1 MYKLNGHSL
10 SRGEKIIPETQPMT
24 LQERDSSS
32 TITLDPETAP
42 EIGFNDWILDD
53 DWPEGNYIWR
63 VKSIG
68 DTPLEENITVELE
81 HVIKTLDDL
90 QIVGEITTEMISGG
104 STCTARQA
112 VNYLLGLQ
120 SDWALGDFDYNVSNP
135 YEFTGGSIL
144 DGIETVT
151 GTLEDS
157 QWEYDLSVYPF
168 RLHIRR
174 RSTDAACEMRGGRNL
189 STLRK
194 SISRSGMFTRI
205 YPIGKNNLH
214 IDGDYLSKNENLYGR
229 VDRVETDQNK
239 TTKENLRAWAQGLLN
254 RHCEPELNISISG
267 LEMSAET
274 GESLDRLKLN
284 RVCRVPLPKRNAIIL
299 ERIVRLQWRDRRKE
313 PENVSVSLANN
324 SADIATIVKNSRK
337 ASGRAAQGQAKQN
350 YLFQANGENLLYEV
364 FNDCGHVHGILR
376 MTSESLRIA
385 FDNTIEST
393 RSEFR
398 MTSESL
404 RIQFENDIAS
414 TRSEF
419 QMTSES
425 LRIQFEND
433 ISSTRSEFQMTAE
446 SMRIAF
452 ANDLSSTRS
461 EFRMTAESMRIAFA
475 NDLSS
480 VRSEFSATAESMR
493 IAFSNDVSSVR
504 AEVQVQAGRI
514 GLVVEGTGANA
525 KIRPAQIVAAVNGS
539 GSTVLIDASKIKI
552 GGSGSTVTL
561 GSKMTVNGDGD
572 ILIANNAITSTGFH
586 GDTTGNH
593 YYAEQQ
599 QGHEVKIGILKKAAV
614 EGNTLKIW
622 KFGDAESSPS
632 VTFSKATSLSGA
644 WSGNTYTVT
653 ASPQGN
659 TQSDTVYQQIEGA
672 VNPNAT
678 IYAKMYH
685 SNPSVPA
692 NQIGNALEMTLGENV
707 SGKYVEIY
715 TGSGNSKI
723 QKGKIGTTGTY
734 NAGWTYGQTRI
745 VRTTRAATDQEL
757 TIKTLDYSERF
768 TIIDTYTKPD
778 GSTSEIKYIV
788 AAKADRWQTGFDA
801 GVPTGATL
809 GSRVTGTTYNVS
821 IARGNYAA
829 VGKTIDVS
837 SAYADAREG
846 YYTQAQYNANYNAG
860 WTYGQTRIVRTT
872 RAATDQELTI
882 KTLDYSERFTII
894 DTYTKPDGSTSEI
907 KYIVAAKAD
916 RWQTGFDAGVPTGAT
931 LGSRVTGTTYNV
943 SIARG
948 NYTAV
953 GKTIDV
959 SGAYADARDG
969 YTANSLIE
977 NTKDYGTVTSNGS
990 IEITPSSG
998 KEAMKKATITV
1009 NCSHP
1014 HSITLN
1020 NATQRTTKASLASA
1034 LGCSESDLTQCFSS
1048 YTLKVS
1054 GYYGFRINCNS
1065 EKNKYY
1071 YFYIGS

>member
-42 EIGFNDWILDD
+42 GIGFNDWILDD

-120 SDWALGDFDYNVSNP
+120 SDWVLGDFDYNVSNP

-144 DGIETVT
+144 DGIETVA

-229 VDRVETDQNK
+229 VDKVETDQNK
-239 TTKENLRAWAQGLLN
+239 TTKENLQAWAQGLLN

-350 YLFQANGENLLYEV
+350 YLFQANGDNLLYEV

-398 MTSESL
+398 MT
-404 RIQFENDIAS
+404 
-414 TRSEF
+414 
-419 QMTSES
+419 
-425 LRIQFEND
+425 
-433 ISSTRSEFQMTAE
+433 AE

-452 ANDLSSTRS
+452 DND
-461 EFRMTAESMRIAFA
+461 I
-475 NDLSS
+475 SS
-480 VRSEFSATAESMR
+480 VRSEFTATAESMR

-525 KIRPAQIVAAVNGS
+525 KIRPAQIVAAVNSS
-539 GSTVLIDASKIKI
+539 GSTVLIDANKIKI

-599 QGHEVKIGILKKAAV
+599 QGHEVKIGILKKATV

-659 TQSDTVYQQIEGA
+659 TQSDTVHQQIEGA
-672 VNPNAT
+672 ANPNAT

-715 TGSGNSKI
+715 TGSGNSKV
-723 QKGKIGTTGTY
+723 QKGKISTTGTY

-778 GSTSEIKYIV
+778 GSTSEVKYIV

-821 IARGNYAA
+821 IARGSYA
-829 VGKTIDVS
+829 
-837 SAYADAREG
+837 
-846 YYTQAQYNANYNAG
+846 
-860 WTYGQTRIVRTT
+860 
-872 RAATDQELTI
+872 
-882 KTLDYSERFTII
+882 
-894 DTYTKPDGSTSEI
+894 
-907 KYIVAAKAD
+907 
-916 RWQTGFDAGVPTGAT
+916 
-931 LGSRVTGTTYNV
+931 
-943 SIARG
+943 
-948 NYTAV
+948 AV

-1009 NCSHP
+1009 NCPHP

-1034 LGCSESDLTQCFSS
+1034 LGCNESDLTQCFSS

>member
-480 VRSEFSATAESMR
+480 VRSEFSATAES
-493 IAFSNDVSSVR
+493 I
-504 AEVQVQAGRI
+504 
-514 GLVVEGTGANA
+514 
-525 KIRPAQIVAAVNGS
+525 P
-539 GSTVLIDASKIKI
+539 
-552 GGSGSTVTL
+552 
-561 GSKMTVNGDGD
+561 
-572 ILIANNAITSTGFH
+572 
-586 GDTTGNH
+586 
-593 YYAEQQ
+593 
-599 QGHEVKIGILKKAAV
+599 
-614 EGNTLKIW
+614 
-622 KFGDAESSPS
+622 
-632 VTFSKATSLSGA
+632 
-644 WSGNTYTVT
+644 
-653 ASPQGN
+653 
-659 TQSDTVYQQIEGA
+659 
-672 VNPNAT
+672 
-678 IYAKMYH
+678 
-685 SNPSVPA
+685 
-692 NQIGNALEMTLGENV
+692 
-707 SGKYVEIY
+707 
-715 TGSGNSKI
+715 
-723 QKGKIGTTGTY
+723 
-734 NAGWTYGQTRI
+734 
-745 VRTTRAATDQEL
+745 
-757 TIKTLDYSERF
+757 
-768 TIIDTYTKPD
+768 
-778 GSTSEIKYIV
+778 
-788 AAKADRWQTGFDA
+788 
-801 GVPTGATL
+801 
-809 GSRVTGTTYNVS
+809 
-821 IARGNYAA
+821 
-829 VGKTIDVS
+829 
-837 SAYADAREG
+837 
-846 YYTQAQYNANYNAG
+846 
-860 WTYGQTRIVRTT
+860 
-872 RAATDQELTI
+872 
-882 KTLDYSERFTII
+882 
-894 DTYTKPDGSTSEI
+894 
-907 KYIVAAKAD
+907 
-916 RWQTGFDAGVPTGAT
+916 
-931 LGSRVTGTTYNV
+931 
-943 SIARG
+943 
-948 NYTAV
+948 
-953 GKTIDV
+953 
-959 SGAYADARDG
+959 
-969 YTANSLIE
+969 
-977 NTKDYGTVTSNGS
+977 
-990 IEITPSSG
+990 
-998 KEAMKKATITV
+998 
-1009 NCSHP
+1009 
-1014 HSITLN
+1014 
-1020 NATQRTTKASLASA
+1020 
-1034 LGCSESDLTQCFSS
+1034 
-1048 YTLKVS
+1048 
-1054 GYYGFRINCNS
+1054 
-1065 EKNKYY
+1065 
-1071 YFYIGS
+1071 